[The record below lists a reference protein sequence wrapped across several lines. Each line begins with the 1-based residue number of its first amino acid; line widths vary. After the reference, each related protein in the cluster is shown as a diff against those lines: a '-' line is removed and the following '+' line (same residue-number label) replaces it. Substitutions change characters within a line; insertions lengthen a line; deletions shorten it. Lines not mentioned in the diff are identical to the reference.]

1 MQAIALA
8 FAVVTLAI
16 TSAGCLRKTEF
27 QCSEDTAC
35 GGTGRCET
43 TGFCSFSDPGC
54 STGRRY
60 DSSAGSL
67 AGQCTGGGNTTD
79 DGGTVDTP
87 VTPTDGATSDVPSAG
102 CPAGYVA
109 LTGVPGHL
117 YKVVPTTANW
127 ATQHQACRLT
137 SLAAYLAVPDTIEEL
152 TAMDAI
158 ANATNYWVGITDSA
172 TEMTWLNVLGGAQTF
187 LPWQPPAPDNDAG
200 GQGEDCVEALSA
212 LHTINDLRCNMSLPA
227 ICECNP

>member
-1 MQAIALA
+1 MRVIMFPLMA
-8 FAVVTLAI
+8 FAVLA
-16 TSAGCLRKTEF
+16 TTGCLRKTEF
-27 QCSEDTAC
+27 QCAEDTAC
-35 GGTGRCET
+35 GATGRCES
-43 TGFCSFSDPGC
+43 TGFCSFADGGC

-67 AGQCTGGGNTTD
+67 AGQCTGGGNIT
-79 DGGTVDTP
+79 DGGDVDTSMP
-87 VTPTDGATSDVPSAG
+87 PSDGATPDTPNG
-102 CPAGYVA
+102 NCPAGYVA

-127 ATQHQACRLT
+127 SAQHQACRLT

-152 TAMDAI
+152 TAMDAV
-158 ANATNYWVGITDSA
+158 AGATNYWVGITDSA
-172 TEMTWLNVLGGAQTF
+172 TEGTWLNVLGAAQTF
-187 LPWQPPAPDNDAG
+187 LPWQPPAPDNAAG

-212 LHTINDLRCNMSLPA
+212 LHKFNDERCNTSLPA